1 MLQWLVFGNEK
12 SGAVVLAYNEFTIKY
27 DKLAAILEQ
36 AGFIVLRDEPYIG
49 YLHRVDQAIKRNIIV
64 ARKE

>member
-1 MLQWLVFGNEK
+1 MKKG
-12 SGAVVLAYNEFTIKY
+12 GAVVLAYNEFTIKY
-27 DKLAAILEQ
+27 DELVAILEQ
-36 AGFIVLRDEPYIG
+36 AGFMVLRDEPYTG